1 MKIKFYDIF
10 AIEKNNNINYV
21 FHYANNQSSEQ
32 DLDKCQTFVDPS
44 YDSIFKNIFASNNMI
59 SGITQ
64 EQRVVSLLNSIIFP
78 DNSEKKKFISAK
90 KIFNESNKMRK
101 DSYGCLKF
109 DISMEATIQDD
120 AQKKI

>member
-1 MKIKFYDIF
+1 MKIKFYDIV

-21 FHYANNQSSEQ
+21 FHYANNQRDEQ
-32 DLDKCQTFVDPS
+32 DLDNCEKFVDPS
-44 YDSIFKNIFASNNMI
+44 YDSIFKNIFASNNKMLGI
-59 SGITQ
+59 SQ

-78 DNSEKKKFISAK
+78 DNSENKKFISAK
-90 KIFNESNKMRK
+90 TIFNESNKMRK

-120 AQKKI
+120 EQKKK